1 MELEDFDRAIMGK
14 VEPKSE
20 HGTNTENGT
29 KTENATAV
37 DVDVRENQ
45 TQPEGG
51 IIGHD
56 KSVIQ
61 VLQTP
66 KGPRLAQH
74 MPTTEDDPKQAAK
87 PETGTDPKDDPKQE
101 AKNETGTD
109 PKDSTQNGTKQPG
122 TGSKRGRGGEGD
134 GDSHSKKQATMVDKF
149 WATKEKRDKNKA
161 MLSDLEDAIQTNGK
175 LLELRSSGNTLP
187 PAKKALEMVEGTV
200 NSNFRRMIMATRKN
214 RIWLAW

>member
-1 MELEDFDRAIMGK
+1 MSLEDLDRAVMGK

-74 MPTTEDDPKQAAK
+74 MPTTQDDPKQAAK
-87 PETGTDPKDDPKQE
+87 P
-101 AKNETGTD
+101 ETGTD

-122 TGSKRGRGGEGD
+122 KCSKRGRGGEGD
-134 GDSHSKKQATMVDKF
+134 GDSPSKKQAIMVDKC
-149 WATKEKRDKNKA
+149 WATTEKWSKTKRC
-161 MLSDLEDAIQTNGK
+161 
-175 LLELRSSGNTLP
+175 
-187 PAKKALEMVEGTV
+187 
-200 NSNFRRMIMATRKN
+200 
-214 RIWLAW
+214 